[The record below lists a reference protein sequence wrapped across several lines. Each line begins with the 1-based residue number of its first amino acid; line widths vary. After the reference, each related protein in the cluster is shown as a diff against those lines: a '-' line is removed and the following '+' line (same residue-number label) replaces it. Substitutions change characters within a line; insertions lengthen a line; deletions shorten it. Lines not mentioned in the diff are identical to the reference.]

1 MAESTREP
9 KVQFPLL
16 AVVPAT
22 AWGVHQ
28 LPDLP
33 PTVSLLVGGTLLW
46 LVCLVVAMACQQSRL
61 ASHARCCVI
70 IVLLAVLTSSFVVW
84 KAHAA
89 LGERLPSQ
97 MEGLDLIAVGKVTGL
112 IRSFGAGV
120 RFDFDLERC
129 SAEVAWCKQAKRIR
143 LSWYGRAVFKASP
156 KAGERWRLTV
166 RLKRPHA
173 PINPGGF
180 DAELRALQNGI
191 AARGYVRAGSK
202 RRPLKEANARLPGD
216 RSSLFDWLDGARAHT
231 AKQMAQALQATSE
244 PVRGTLTAL
253 VTGDQSAIPAA
264 SWQHYNRTGTSHL
277 MSISGLH
284 VTFFAALTL
293 LLLKRLARLPF
304 VMPASWL
311 IRLPVPA
318 MIAGVAAAAAFAYSL
333 FSGWGIP
340 AQRTSCMLLVAG
352 LALYSGRQRNV
363 AAIMAPA
370 AAAVVIL
377 DPWAPLAAGFWLS
390 FVAVGAIVAAAQGVR
405 QRFNGGWLQAART
418 QWVATIALIP
428 LGATWFG
435 TFSLVSPVAN
445 AIAIPLISAV
455 VTPLAILAAALQ
467 WLIPT
472 VVPLGS
478 WLLQIIAW
486 PTAWLILLLEWM
498 SAWPHAVHVVGQP
511 PGLLL
516 ALSVLGCWVLLTP
529 ARPVARW
536 LGALMLLPQLTLP
549 INTLEPG
556 QWRVLGLDVGQGNAV
571 LVQTRHHALLFDTG
585 PSYGEGT
592 GAGDRMVLPALH
604 ARQIARLDTLMISHR
619 DSDHVGGA
627 ARVLQTFDVDLLS
640 TSMAPGHAVSLQA
653 NRYVRCQRG
662 QRWRWDGVTF
672 EVLHPPLQIYTK
684 VKPPKSNAMS
694 CVLRVSGPGG
704 AVLLAGDIGVA
715 QERAILRHYLQDD
728 LKSDVLLGPHHGS
741 NTSSSQAFL
750 KVVEPQWVLFQM
762 GYRNRFRHP
771 AERVTRRYQQLG
783 IKMLRSDQHGAVEWL
798 FSPTNP
804 PQIVSHRLARQ
815 RYWRVPVMIEAP

>member
-1 MAESTREP
+1 MT
-9 KVQFPLL
+9 
-16 AVVPAT
+16 
-22 AWGVHQ
+22 
-28 LPDLP
+28 
-33 PTVSLLVGGTLLW
+33 VGGTLFW
-46 LVCLVVAMACQQSRL
+46 LLCVGVAVACRQFSF
-61 ASHARCCVI
+61 ASHARNGSI
-70 IVLLAVLTSSFVVW
+70 IVLLAVLTSIIVVY

-89 LGERLPSQ
+89 LSERLPIQ
-97 MEGLDLIAVGKVTGL
+97 MEGVDLTAVGKVTGL
-112 IRSFGAGV
+112 VRSFGAGV
-120 RFDFDLERC
+120 RFDFDLDTC
-129 SAEVAWCKQAKRIR
+129 DADVAWCRQAKRIR
-143 LSWYGRAVFKASP
+143 LSWYGRAAKNALP
-156 KAGERWRLTV
+156 KAGQRWRLTV

-202 RRPLKEANARLPGD
+202 RHPLKAPNARLPDDG
-216 RSSLFDWLDGARAHT
+216 RSLFDWLDDARART
-231 AKQMAQALQATSE
+231 ARQMAKALQGASE

-293 LLLKRLARLPF
+293 VLLKRLARLPF
-304 VMPASWL
+304 LMPDSWL
-311 IRLPVPA
+311 IRLPMPA
-318 MIAGVAAAAAFAYSL
+318 MIAGMAAAAAFAYSL

-352 LALYSGRQRNV
+352 VALYSGRQRNV

-370 AAAVVIL
+370 AAAVVVL

-405 QRFNGGWLQAART
+405 QRRSGGLWQAART

-435 TFSLVSPVAN
+435 TFSLVSPFAN

-455 VTPLAILAAALQ
+455 VTPLAILAAGLQ
-467 WLIPT
+467 WFMPT
-472 VVPLGS
+472 ALPIGA
-478 WLLQIIAW
+478 WLLQLIAW
-486 PTAWLILLLEWM
+486 PMTWLIRLLEWM
-498 SAWPHAVHVVGQP
+498 ASWPHAVHVVGQP
-511 PGLLL
+511 PGLVL
-516 ALSVLGCWVLLTP
+516 ALSLLGCWVLLTP

-536 LGALMLLPQLTLP
+536 LGAVMLLPQLALP
-549 INTLEPG
+549 INALASG

-585 PSYGEGT
+585 PSYGKGT

-619 DSDHVGGA
+619 DLDHVGGA
-627 ARVLQTFDVDLLS
+627 ERVLQTFDVDLLS
-640 TSMAPGHAVSLQA
+640 TSMGREHAVSQQA
-653 NRYVRCQRG
+653 IRSVRCQRG
-662 QRWRWDGVTF
+662 QRWQWDGVTF
-672 EVLHPPLQIYTK
+672 EVLHPPAQVYAQ

-704 AVLLAGDIGVA
+704 AVLLTGDIGVA
-715 QERAILRHYLQDD
+715 QERAILRHYQVNNLR
-728 LKSDVLLGPHHGS
+728 SDVLLAPHHGS
-741 NTSSSQAFL
+741 NTSSSIEFL
-750 KVVEPQWVLFQM
+750 EAVAPHWVLFQI

-771 AERVTRRYQQLG
+771 AQKVTRRYRERG
-783 IKMLRSDQHGAVEWL
+783 IEIFRSDQHGAVEWL
-798 FSPTNP
+798 FSQAHP

-815 RYWRVPVMIEAP
+815 RYWRVPAMIESPQKLTQP